1 LSTRIVLFTP
11 SLLRSSA
18 RKWPPSSPPPKQR
31 LFDQSRTLDAAGPR
45 GVAGVARG
53 MDVIRAVQGS
63 EPRGGAGGAIVAATA
78 RAGAPDAVAGAARP
92 AVCGAAS
99 AGLSARVVSCRI
111 PRGGNGRAPR
121 CPPLRPPPS
130 RPPRASHHHHSLLVV
145 SSRSQRRVPFSKFIL
160 RCRPLNIAIWLVCSE
175 VIKDLLPDGVIYQVR
190 LQISRVASDPCGCA
204 GFSLVRMDTVF
215 SS

>member
-1 LSTRIVLFTP
+1 MTTRIVLFTP

-18 RKWPPSSPPPKQR
+18 RKWAPSSPPPKQR
-31 LFDQSRTLDAAGPR
+31 FVRSVSTLELSDAAGPR

-53 MDVIRAVQGS
+53 MGVIRAVQSS
-63 EPRGGAGGAIVAATA
+63 EPRGGAGGPIVAATA

-130 RPPRASHHHHSLLVV
+130 RPPRATHHHHSLLVV
-145 SSRSQRRVPFSKFIL
+145 SSRSQRQIH
-160 RCRPLNIAIWLVCSE
+160 IALSSPKYRYLACTQRS
-175 VIKDLLPDGVIYQVR
+175 YQG
-190 LQISRVASDPCGCA
+190 STP
-204 GFSLVRMDTVF
+204 
-215 SS
+215 